1 VGPLLSLT
9 FFQIGQTIFEPLS
22 FVLGLLQLFFCRSD
36 FPPELFNDAFLF
48 DNSTS

>member
-22 FVLGLLQLFFCRSD
+22 FVFGLLQLFFCRSD